1 MNKIEEFTSLLNNL
15 DELDKKK
22 FNPSEFQVV
31 NNKLQKLLDEM
42 ASREVELQK
51 DNFFL
56 DHKNMFLEII
66 SKIESLQDK
75 MIPKAEII
83 NSFSFISHFC

>member
-22 FNPSEFQVV
+22 FNSSEFQIV
-31 NNKLQKLLDEM
+31 NNKLQKLLDEIT
-42 ASREVELQK
+42 SRKVELQK

-56 DHKNMFLEII
+56 DNKNMFLEII

-83 NSFSFISHFC
+83 NSFSKSQL

>member
-31 NNKLQKLLDEM
+31 NNKLQTLLDEM

-83 NSFSFISHFC
+83 NSFSKYQL

>member
-1 MNKIEEFTSLLNNL
+1 MNKIEEFTSLLNDL

-22 FNPSEFQVV
+22 FNSSEFQIV
-31 NNKLQKLLDEM
+31 NNKLQKLLDEI
-42 ASREVELQK
+42 ASRKVELQK

-56 DHKNMFLEII
+56 DNKNMFLEII

-83 NSFSFISHFC
+83 NSFSKSQL

>member
-42 ASREVELQK
+42 ASRKAELQK

-83 NSFSFISHFC
+83 NSFSKSQL

>member
-22 FNPSEFQVV
+22 FNPSEFLVV

-42 ASREVELQK
+42 ASRKVELQK

-56 DHKNMFLEII
+56 DNKNMFLEII

-83 NSFSFISHFC
+83 NSFSKSQL

>member
-31 NNKLQKLLDEM
+31 NNKLQKLLDEI
-42 ASREVELQK
+42 ASRKVELQK

-56 DHKNMFLEII
+56 DNKNMFLEII

-83 NSFSFISHFC
+83 NSFSKSQL

>member
-22 FNPSEFQVV
+22 FNSSEFQIV
-31 NNKLQKLLDEM
+31 NNKLQKLLDEI
-42 ASREVELQK
+42 ASRKAELQK

-56 DHKNMFLEII
+56 DNKNMFLEII

-83 NSFSFISHFC
+83 NSFSKSQL

>member
-1 MNKIEEFTSLLNNL
+1 MNKIEEFTSLLKSL
-15 DELDKKK
+15 EELNKKK
-22 FNPSEFQVV
+22 FSYSEFEIV
-31 NNKLQKLLDEM
+31 NSKLQKLLDEI
-42 ASREVELQK
+42 ALRKVELQK

-56 DHKNMFLEII
+56 DNKNMFLEII

-83 NSFSFISHFC
+83 NSFSKSQL

>member
-22 FNPSEFQVV
+22 FNSSEFQIV
-31 NNKLQKLLDEM
+31 NNKLQKLLDEIT
-42 ASREVELQK
+42 SRKVELQK

-56 DHKNMFLEII
+56 DNKKMFIEII

-83 NSFSFISHFC
+83 NSFSKSQL

>member
-1 MNKIEEFTSLLNNL
+1 MNKIEEFTSLLKSL
-15 DELDKKK
+15 EELNKKK
-22 FNPSEFQVV
+22 FSSSEFEIV
-31 NNKLQKLLDEM
+31 NSKLQKFLDEI
-42 ASREVELQK
+42 AFRKVELQK

-56 DHKNMFLEII
+56 DNKNLFLEII

-83 NSFSFISHFC
+83 NSFSKSQL

>member
-22 FNPSEFQVV
+22 FNSSEFQVV

-42 ASREVELQK
+42 ASRKVELQK

-56 DHKNMFLEII
+56 DHKNMF
-66 SKIESLQDK
+66 
-75 MIPKAEII
+75 
-83 NSFSFISHFC
+83 

>member
-1 MNKIEEFTSLLNNL
+1 MNKIEEFTSLLKSLEDLN
-15 DELDKKK
+15 KKK
-22 FNPSEFQVV
+22 FSSSEFQIV
-31 NNKLQKLLDEM
+31 NSKLQKLLDEI
-42 ASREVELQK
+42 AFRKVELQK

-56 DHKNMFLEII
+56 DNKNMFLEII

-83 NSFSFISHFC
+83 NSFSKSQL

>member
-22 FNPSEFQVV
+22 FNSSEFQIV
-31 NNKLQKLLDEM
+31 NNKLQKFLDEI
-42 ASREVELQK
+42 ASRKVELQK

-56 DHKNMFLEII
+56 DNKNMFLEII

-83 NSFSFISHFC
+83 NSFSKSQL

>member
-1 MNKIEEFTSLLNNL
+1 MNKIEEFTSLLNDL

-22 FNPSEFQVV
+22 FNSSEFQIV
-31 NNKLQKLLDEM
+31 NNKLQKLLDEI
-42 ASREVELQK
+42 ASRKVELQK
-51 DNFFL
+51 DNYFL
-56 DHKNMFLEII
+56 DNKNMFLEII

-83 NSFSFISHFC
+83 NSFSKSQL

>member
-1 MNKIEEFTSLLNNL
+1 MNKIEEFTSLLKTL
-15 DELDKKK
+15 EELNKKK
-22 FNPSEFQVV
+22 FSSSEFEIV
-31 NNKLQKLLDEM
+31 NSKLQKFLDEI
-42 ASREVELQK
+42 ALRKVELQK

-56 DHKNMFLEII
+56 DNKNLFLEVI

-83 NSFSFISHFC
+83 NSFSKSQL

>member
-31 NNKLQKLLDEM
+31 NNKLQKLLDEI

-56 DHKNMFLEII
+56 DNKNMFLEII

-83 NSFSFISHFC
+83 NSFSKSQL

>member
-42 ASREVELQK
+42 ASRKVELQK

-56 DHKNMFLEII
+56 DNKKMFLEII

-83 NSFSFISHFC
+83 NSFSKSQL

>member
-22 FNPSEFQVV
+22 FNSSEFQIV
-31 NNKLQKLLDEM
+31 NNKLQKLLDEVE
-42 ASREVELQK
+42 SRKVELQK
-51 DNFFL
+51 DDFFL
-56 DHKNMFLEII
+56 DNKNMFLEII

-75 MIPKAEII
+75 IIPKAEII
-83 NSFSFISHFC
+83 NSFSKSQL

>member
-1 MNKIEEFTSLLNNL
+1 MNKIEEFTSILNNL

-42 ASREVELQK
+42 ASRKVELQK

-56 DHKNMFLEII
+56 DNKNMFLEII

-83 NSFSFISHFC
+83 NSFSKSQL

>member
-22 FNPSEFQVV
+22 FNPSEFQIV
-31 NNKLQKLLDEM
+31 NNKLQKLLDEI
-42 ASREVELQK
+42 ASRKAELQK

-56 DHKNMFLEII
+56 DNKNMFLEII

-83 NSFSFISHFC
+83 NSFSKSQL

>member
-1 MNKIEEFTSLLNNL
+1 MNKIEEFTSLLKSL
-15 DELDKKK
+15 EELNKKK
-22 FNPSEFQVV
+22 FSSSEFEIV
-31 NNKLQKLLDEM
+31 NSKLQKLLDEI
-42 ASREVELQK
+42 ALRKVELQK

-56 DHKNMFLEII
+56 DNKNMFLEII

-83 NSFSFISHFC
+83 NSFSKSQL

>member
-22 FNPSEFQVV
+22 FNSSEFQIV
-31 NNKLQKLLDEM
+31 NNKLQKLLDEI
-42 ASREVELQK
+42 ASRKVELQK

-56 DHKNMFLEII
+56 NNKNMFLEII

-83 NSFSFISHFC
+83 NSFSKSQL

>member
-1 MNKIEEFTSLLNNL
+1 MNKIEEFTSLLKSL
-15 DELDKKK
+15 EELNKKK
-22 FNPSEFQVV
+22 FSSSEFEIV
-31 NNKLQKLLDEM
+31 NNKLQKLLDEI
-42 ASREVELQK
+42 AFRKVELQK

-56 DHKNMFLEII
+56 DNKNMFLEII

-83 NSFSFISHFC
+83 NSFSKSQL

>member
-22 FNPSEFQVV
+22 FNYSEFEIV

-42 ASREVELQK
+42 ASRKVELQK

-56 DHKNMFLEII
+56 DNKNMFLEII

-83 NSFSFISHFC
+83 NSFSKSQL

>member
-22 FNPSEFQVV
+22 FNSSEFQIV

-42 ASREVELQK
+42 ASRKVELQK

-56 DHKNMFLEII
+56 DNKNMFLEII

-83 NSFSFISHFC
+83 NSFSKSQL

>member
-1 MNKIEEFTSLLNNL
+1 MNKIEEFNSLLNNL

-22 FNPSEFQVV
+22 FNSSEFEIV
-31 NNKLQKLLDEM
+31 NNKLQKLLDEI
-42 ASREVELQK
+42 ASRKAELQK

-56 DHKNMFLEII
+56 DNKNMFLEII

-83 NSFSFISHFC
+83 NSFSKSQL

>member
-1 MNKIEEFTSLLNNL
+1 MNKIEEFTSLLKTL
-15 DELDKKK
+15 EELNKKK
-22 FNPSEFQVV
+22 FSSSEFEIV
-31 NNKLQKLLDEM
+31 NSKLQKFLDEI
-42 ASREVELQK
+42 AFRKVELQK

-56 DHKNMFLEII
+56 DNKNMFLEII

-83 NSFSFISHFC
+83 NSFSKSQL

>member
-1 MNKIEEFTSLLNNL
+1 MNKIEEFTSLLKSL
-15 DELDKKK
+15 EELNKKK
-22 FNPSEFQVV
+22 FSSSEFEIV
-31 NNKLQKLLDEM
+31 NSKLQKLLDEI
-42 ASREVELQK
+42 AFRKVELQK

-56 DHKNMFLEII
+56 DNKNMFLEII

-83 NSFSFISHFC
+83 NSFSKSQL

>member
-1 MNKIEEFTSLLNNL
+1 MNKIEEFTSLLKTL
-15 DELDKKK
+15 EELNKKK
-22 FNPSEFQVV
+22 FSYSEFEIV
-31 NNKLQKLLDEM
+31 NSKLQKLLDEI
-42 ASREVELQK
+42 ALRKVELQK

-56 DHKNMFLEII
+56 DNKNMFLEII

-83 NSFSFISHFC
+83 NSFSKSQL

>member
-22 FNPSEFQVV
+22 FNSSEFQIV
-31 NNKLQKLLDEM
+31 NNKLQKLLDEI
-42 ASREVELQK
+42 ASRKVELQK

-56 DHKNMFLEII
+56 DNKNMFLEII
-66 SKIESLQDK
+66 SKIDSLQDK

-83 NSFSFISHFC
+83 NSFSKSQL